1 MCVCERE
8 RRISVDLW
16 DCESVTMPPLASA
29 IYKDHLYLSNLSSSV
44 VEISVIVELD
54 SFTFL
59 S

>member
-1 MCVCERE
+1 M
-8 RRISVDLW
+8 DLW

-29 IYKDHLYLSNLSSSV
+29 IYKDHLYLPNLSSSV

>member
-1 MCVCERE
+1 M
-8 RRISVDLW
+8 DLW
-16 DCESVTMPPLASA
+16 DCEPVTMPPLASA
-29 IYKDHLYLSNLSSSV
+29 IYEGHLYLSNLSSSV